1 MAATD
6 QTYRTQKTLDIVF
19 AVSGILTLVAM
30 IGMFAQDYF
39 REFKTEQRAFRDVE
53 YAMAERGLLD
63 VLPQPIL
70 HDIRQAEKDKD
81 SDKLNESYTAL
92 GAYLDHISNPEKA
105 VAEARQKVEET
116 RTNGAVAI

>member
-6 QTYRTQKTLDIVF
+6 QLYRRQKTLDIVF
-19 AVSGILTLVAM
+19 AVSGILTLLSM
-30 IGMFAQDYF
+30 IGMFWQDYF

-70 HDIRQAEKDKD
+70 NNIREAERDKD
-81 SDKLNESYTAL
+81 ADKLSEGYTAL
-92 GAYLDHISNPEKA
+92 GAYLDHISN
-105 VAEARQKVEET
+105 
-116 RTNGAVAI
+116 